1 MMKRTAA
8 DQFVEVLALAGVKRI
23 YGVVGDSL
31 NAITESLRKRGDI
44 EWVPMRSEE
53 AAAFAAGA
61 EAHLTGQ
68 LAVCAGSCG
77 PGNTHLING
86 LYDCHRSR
94 VPVLAIAAQIPSVE
108 LGTGYFQ
115 ETHPEN
121 LFRECSHYCELISAP
136 NQMQRTA
143 EIAVRNALGKRGVS
157 VVVIPGD
164 IAQQKEEEARPPT
177 AESLRLSEPQVMPS
191 AASLDQMAALLNAG
205 GRVTLLCGAGC
216 EDAGPQVVEL
226 AKRLQAPVVSALRG
240 KEFVEKDN
248 PHFVGLTGLI
258 GYASG
263 YWAMIDCDVLVMLGT
278 DFPYRQFYPDGEDT
292 RVIQV
297 DVRPEN
303 IGKRTRVDL
312 GVVGSVA
319 PTLQALLPRLEARR
333 DAKHLERA
341 LEHYRKTR
349 EELDSLGQ
357 GTVGRKPIHPPQVAR
372 AFDLQASDDAI
383 FTCDVGLPTVWAARY
398 ATMKGRRRLVGS
410 FNHGSMASALA
421 QAIGAQKAFPD
432 RQVVSFSGDGGF
444 TMLMG
449 DVLTL
454 VQLSLPIKIVV
465 FNNSSLGFVAME
477 QQVGGMLSVGTAMH
491 PTNFAKL
498 AEALGMK
505 GLRVEDPGQVDEAV
519 QQALATPGPVLVD
532 AVVSKAELV
541 IPPRITAS
549 MAAGFTLFG
558 IKALLNGRTTEV
570 LELARTNLWR

>member
-1 MMKRTAA
+1 MKKTVA
-8 DQFVEVLALAGVKRI
+8 DQFAEVLALAGVKRI

-31 NAITESLRKRGDI
+31 NALTDSLRRRGDI
-44 EWVPMRSEE
+44 EWVPMRNEE

-77 PGNTHLING
+77 PGNLHLING

-94 VPVLAIAAQIPSVE
+94 APVLAIAAQIPSVE

-115 ETHPEN
+115 ETHPES
-121 LFRECSHYCELISAP
+121 LFKECSHYCELVSGP

-143 EIAVRNALGKRGVS
+143 EIAVRSAVGKGGVA
-157 VVVIPGD
+157 VVVLPGD
-164 IAQQKEEEARPPT
+164 IAMLKAEDARAPT
-177 AESLRLSEPQVMPS
+177 PESLRASSSQLMPS
-191 AASLDQMAALLNAG
+191 SAQVEQMAALLNRG

-216 EDAGPQVVEL
+216 EGAGAQVVEL

-263 YWAMIDCDVLVMLGT
+263 YWAMIDCDVLLMLGT
-278 DFPYRQFYPDGEDT
+278 DFPYRQFYPDSADT
-292 RVIQV
+292 RIIQV
-297 DVRPEN
+297 DVRAEN

-312 GVVGSVA
+312 GVVGSVSA
-319 PTLQALLPRLEARR
+319 TVQALLPRIEAKR
-333 DAKHLERA
+333 DTKHLERA
-341 LEHYRKTR
+341 LVHYRKTR

-372 AFDLQASDDAI
+372 AFDLQAADDAI

-398 ATMKGRRRLVGS
+398 ATMKGGRRLVGS

-432 RQVVSFSGDGGF
+432 RQVISFSGDGGF

-449 DVLTL
+449 DFIGL
-454 VQLSLPIKIVV
+454 VQLGLPIKVVV

-477 QQVGGMLSVGTAMH
+477 QQVGGMLDVGTVLQN
-491 PTNFAKL
+491 PNFAAL
-498 AEALGMK
+498 AEAVGVK
-505 GLRVEDPGQVDEAV
+505 GLRVEDPAQVDEAV
-519 QQALATPGPVLVD
+519 QLALATPGPVLVD

-541 IPPRITAS
+541 MPPRITAA

-558 IKALLNGRTTEV
+558 IKALLNGRTNEV

>member
-1 MMKRTAA
+1 MKKTVA
-8 DQFVEVLALAGVKRI
+8 DQFAETLALAGVKRI

-31 NAITESLRKRGDI
+31 NALTEALRKRGDI
-44 EWVPMRSEE
+44 EWVHMRNEE

-77 PGNTHLING
+77 PGNLHLING

-94 VPVLAIAAQIPSVE
+94 VPVLAIAAQIPSSE

-115 ETHPEN
+115 ETHPES
-121 LFRECSHYCELISAP
+121 LFRECSHYCELVSAA
-136 NQMQRTA
+136 NQMQRTS
-143 EIAVRNALGKRGVS
+143 EIAIRNAVGKRGVS
-157 VVVIPGD
+157 VVVLPGD
-164 IAQQKEEEARPPT
+164 VALQKAEDARAPT
-177 AESLRLSEPQVMPS
+177 PESLSMSPSQVTPS
-191 AASLDQMAALLNAG
+191 AEQVQRMASLLNSGA
-205 GRVTLLCGAGC
+205 RVTLLCGAGC
-216 EDAGPQVVEL
+216 EGAGAQVVEL
-226 AKRLQAPVVSALRG
+226 ARKLQAPVVSALRG

-263 YWAMIDCDVLVMLGT
+263 YWAMIDCDVLLMLGT
-278 DFPYRQFYPDGEDT
+278 DFPYRQFYPDAADT
-292 RVIQV
+292 HIIQV
-297 DVRPEN
+297 DLRAEN

-319 PTLQALLPRLEARR
+319 ATVQALLPSIEVKQ
-333 DAKHLERA
+333 DTKHLERA
-341 LEHYRKTR
+341 LAHYRKTR
-349 EELDSLGQ
+349 EELDGLGR

-372 AFDLQASDDAI
+372 AFDLQASDSAI

-398 ATMKGRRRLVGS
+398 ATMKGQRRLVGS

-432 RQVVSFSGDGGF
+432 RQVVCFSGDGGF

-449 DVLTL
+449 DFISL
-454 VQLSLPIKIVV
+454 VQLELPIKVVV

-477 QQVGGMLSVGTAMH
+477 QQVGGMLDVGTSLRN
-491 PTNFAKL
+491 PDFAKL
-498 AEALGMK
+498 AEAVGIK
-505 GLRVEDPGQVDEAV
+505 GLRVEDPGDVDAAV

-541 IPPRITAS
+541 MPPRITAS

-558 IKALLNGRTTEV
+558 VKALLNGRTTEV

>member
-1 MMKRTAA
+1 MKKTVA
-8 DQFVEVLALAGVKRI
+8 DQFAELLALAGVKRI

-31 NAITESLRKRGDI
+31 NALTEALRKRGDI
-44 EWVPMRSEE
+44 EWVHMRNEE

-61 EAHLTGQ
+61 EAHLTGK

-77 PGNTHLING
+77 PGNLHLING

-94 VPVLAIAAQIPSVE
+94 APVLAIAAQIPSVE

-121 LFRECSHYCELISAP
+121 LFKECSHYCELVSAP

-143 EIAVRNALGKRGVS
+143 EIAIRSAVGKGGVG
-157 VVVIPGD
+157 VVVLPGD
-164 IAQQKEEEARPPT
+164 VAMQKAEEARVPT
-177 AESLRLSEPQVMPS
+177 PESLRASSSQVMP
-191 AASLDQMAALLNAG
+191 ADTQVAQVAKLLNQGA
-205 GRVTLLCGAGC
+205 RVTLLCGAGC
-216 EDAGPQVVEL
+216 EGAAPQVVEL
-226 AKRLQAPVVSALRG
+226 ARKLQAPVVTALRG

-248 PHFVGLTGLI
+248 PNFVGLTGLI

-263 YWAMIDCDVLVMLGT
+263 YWAMIDCDVLLMLGT
-278 DFPYRQFYPDGEDT
+278 DFPYRQFYPEGSDT
-292 RVIQV
+292 RIIQV
-297 DVRPEN
+297 DVRAEN
-303 IGKRTRVDL
+303 IGKRTRVDV

-319 PTLQALLPRLEARR
+319 ATVQALLPRIEAKR
-333 DAKHLERA
+333 DGKHLERA
-341 LEHYRKTR
+341 VSHYRKTR
-349 EELDSLGQ
+349 EELDGLGR
-357 GTVGRKPIHPPQVAR
+357 GTVGKKPINPPQVAR

-398 ATMKGRRRLVGS
+398 ATMKGQRRLVGS

-432 RQVVSFSGDGGF
+432 RQVVAFSGDGGF

-449 DVLTL
+449 DFLSL
-454 VQLSLPIKIVV
+454 VQLKLPIKVVV

-477 QQVGGMLSVGTAMH
+477 QQVGGMLDVGTGLQN
-491 PTNFAKL
+491 PNFAAM
-498 AEALGMK
+498 AEAVGIK

-541 IPPRITAS
+541 MPPKITAS

-558 IKALLNGRTTEV
+558 IKALLDGRASEV
-570 LELARTNLWR
+570 LDLARTNLWR

>member
-1 MMKRTAA
+1 MAKTVAA
-8 DQFVEVLALAGVKRI
+8 QLAEVLALAGVKRI

-31 NAITESLRKRGDI
+31 NALTEALRKRGDI
-44 EWVPMRSEE
+44 EWVHMRSEE

-61 EAHLTGQ
+61 EAHLTGK

-77 PGNTHLING
+77 PGNVHLING

-94 VPVLAIAAQIPSVE
+94 VPVLALAAQIPSSE

-115 ETHPEN
+115 ETHPEQ
-121 LFRECSHYCELISAP
+121 LFRECSHYCELISGP
-136 NQMQRTA
+136 NQLQRSS
-143 EIAVRNALGKRGVS
+143 EIAIRNAVGKRGVS
-157 VVVIPGD
+157 VLVLPGD
-164 IAQQKEEEARPPT
+164 IALQKAEDVRLSTP
-177 AESLRLSEPQVMPS
+177 ESLSLSQSVVMPS
-191 AASLDQMAALLNAG
+191 ADQVEQMASMLNSGA
-205 GRVTLLCGAGC
+205 RVTMLCGAGC
-216 EDAGPQVVEL
+216 EGAGAQVVAL
-226 AKRLQAPVVSALRG
+226 ARKLQAPVVSALRG
-240 KEFVEKDN
+240 KEFVEKNN

-263 YWAMIDCDVLVMLGT
+263 YWAMIDCDVLLMLGT
-278 DFPYRQFYPDGEDT
+278 DFPYRQFYPDTADT
-292 RVIQV
+292 HVIQV
-297 DVRPEN
+297 DVRAEN
-303 IGKRTRVDL
+303 IGRRTRVDVS
-312 GVVGSVA
+312 VVGSVTA
-319 PTLQALLPRLEARR
+319 TLQALLPRIEPKQDTA
-333 DAKHLERA
+333 HVERA
-341 LEHYRKTR
+341 LTHYRKVR
-349 EELDSLGQ
+349 AELDDLGR

-398 ATMKGRRRLVGS
+398 ATMKGQRRLVGS
-410 FNHGSMASALA
+410 FNHGSMASAMA

-432 RQVVSFSGDGGF
+432 RQVIAFAGDGGF

-449 DVLTL
+449 DVLSL
-454 VQLSLPIKIVV
+454 VQHQLPIKIVV

-477 QQVGGMLSVGTAMH
+477 QQVGGMLDVGTSMH
-491 PTNFAKL
+491 PTNFAAL
-498 AEALGMK
+498 AEAVGLK

-541 IPPRITAS
+541 MPPKITAA

-558 IKALLNGRTTEV
+558 VKALLSGRTSEV

>member
-1 MMKRTAA
+1 MKKTVA
-8 DQFVEVLALAGVKRI
+8 DQFAEVLALAGVKRI

-31 NAITESLRKRGDI
+31 NALTEALRKRGDI
-44 EWVPMRSEE
+44 EWVSMRNEE

-77 PGNTHLING
+77 PGNLHLING

-94 VPVLAIAAQIPSVE
+94 VPVLAIAAQIPSSE

-115 ETHPEN
+115 ETHPES
-121 LFRECSHYCELISAP
+121 LFRECSHYCELVSAA

-143 EIAVRNALGKRGVS
+143 EIAVRNAVGKRGVS
-157 VVVIPGD
+157 VVVLPGD
-164 IAQQKEEEARPPT
+164 VALQKAEDARAPT
-177 AESLRLSEPQVMPS
+177 PESLSMSPSQVTPS
-191 AASLDQMAALLNAG
+191 AEQVQQMASLLNSGA
-205 GRVTLLCGAGC
+205 RVTLLCGAGC
-216 EDAGPQVVEL
+216 EGAGAQVVEL
-226 AKRLQAPVVSALRG
+226 ARKLQAPVVSALRG
-240 KEFVEKDN
+240 KEHVEKDN

-263 YWAMIDCDVLVMLGT
+263 YWAMIDCDVLLMLGT
-278 DFPYRQFYPDGEDT
+278 DFPYRQFYPDTADT
-292 RVIQV
+292 HIIQV
-297 DVRPEN
+297 DLRAEN

-319 PTLQALLPRLEARR
+319 ATVQALLPRIEAKK
-333 DAKHLERA
+333 DTKHLERA
-341 LEHYRKTR
+341 LAHYRKTR
-349 EELDSLGQ
+349 EELDGLGR
-357 GTVGRKPIHPPQVAR
+357 GTVGKKPLHPPQVAR
-372 AFDLQASDDAI
+372 AFDLQASDSAI

-398 ATMKGRRRLVGS
+398 ATMKGQRRLVGS

-421 QAIGAQKAFPD
+421 QAIGVQKAFPD
-432 RQVVSFSGDGGF
+432 RQVISFSGDGGF

-449 DVLTL
+449 DFISL
-454 VQLSLPIKIVV
+454 VQLGLPIKVVV

-477 QQVGGMLSVGTAMH
+477 QQVGGMLDVGTALRN
-491 PTNFAKL
+491 PNFAQL
-498 AEALGMK
+498 AEAVGIK
-505 GLRVEDPGQVDEAV
+505 GLRVEDPGDVDAAV

-541 IPPRITAS
+541 MPPKITAS

-558 IKALLNGRTTEV
+558 VKALLNGRTNEV

>member
-1 MMKRTAA
+1 MKKTVA
-8 DQFVEVLALAGVKRI
+8 DQFAEVLALAGVKRI

-31 NAITESLRKRGDI
+31 NALTDSLRRRGDI
-44 EWVPMRSEE
+44 EWVPMRNEE

-77 PGNTHLING
+77 PGNLHLING

-94 VPVLAIAAQIPSVE
+94 APVLAIAAQIPSVE

-115 ETHPEN
+115 ETHPES
-121 LFRECSHYCELISAP
+121 LFKECSHYCELVSGP

-143 EIAVRNALGKRGVS
+143 EIAVRSAVGKGGVA
-157 VVVIPGD
+157 VVVLPGD
-164 IAQQKEEEARPPT
+164 IAMLKAEDARAPT
-177 AESLRLSEPQVMPS
+177 PESLRASSSQLMPS
-191 AASLDQMAALLNAG
+191 SAQVEQMAALLNRG

-216 EDAGPQVVEL
+216 EGASAQVVEL

-263 YWAMIDCDVLVMLGT
+263 YWAMIDCDVLLMLGT
-278 DFPYRQFYPDGEDT
+278 DFPYRQFYPDSADT
-292 RVIQV
+292 RIIQV
-297 DVRPEN
+297 DVRAEN

-312 GVVGSVA
+312 GVVGSVSA
-319 PTLQALLPRLEARR
+319 TVQALLPRIETKR
-333 DAKHLERA
+333 DTKHLERA
-341 LEHYRKTR
+341 LVHYRKTR

-372 AFDLQASDDAI
+372 AFDLQAADDAI

-398 ATMKGRRRLVGS
+398 ATMKGGRRLVGS

-432 RQVVSFSGDGGF
+432 RQVISFSGDGGF

-449 DVLTL
+449 DFIGL
-454 VQLSLPIKIVV
+454 VQLGLPIKVVV

-477 QQVGGMLSVGTAMH
+477 QQVGGMLDVGTALQN
-491 PTNFAKL
+491 PNFAAL
-498 AEALGMK
+498 AEAVGVK
-505 GLRVEDPGQVDEAV
+505 GLRVEDPAQVDEAV
-519 QQALATPGPVLVD
+519 QLALATPGPVLVD

-541 IPPRITAS
+541 MPPRITAA

-558 IKALLNGRTTEV
+558 IKALLNGRTNEV

>member
-1 MMKRTAA
+1 MKKTVA
-8 DQFVEVLALAGVKRI
+8 DQFAEVLALAGVKRI

-31 NAITESLRKRGDI
+31 NALTEALRRRGDI
-44 EWVPMRSEE
+44 EWVSMRNEE

-77 PGNTHLING
+77 PGNLHLING

-94 VPVLAIAAQIPSVE
+94 VPVLAIAAQIPSSE

-115 ETHPEN
+115 ETHPEQ
-121 LFRECSHYCELISAP
+121 LFRECSHYCELVSAP
-136 NQMQRTA
+136 NQMQRTS
-143 EIAVRNALGKRGVS
+143 EIAIRNAVGRRGVS
-157 VVVIPGD
+157 VVVLPGD
-164 IAQQKEEEARPPT
+164 VATQKAEDARAPSP
-177 AESLRLSEPQVMPS
+177 ESLSPS
-191 AASLDQMAALLNAG
+191 ASQVTPSPEQVQQMASLLNSGA
-205 GRVTLLCGAGC
+205 RVTLLCGAGC
-216 EDAGPQVVEL
+216 EGAGAQVVEL
-226 AKRLQAPVVSALRG
+226 ARKLQAPVVSALRG

-248 PHFVGLTGLI
+248 PNFVGLTGLI

-263 YWAMIDCDVLVMLGT
+263 YWAMIDCDVLLMLGT
-278 DFPYRQFYPDGEDT
+278 DFPYRQFYPDAADT
-292 RVIQV
+292 HIIQV
-297 DVRPEN
+297 DLRAEN

-319 PTLQALLPRLEARR
+319 ATLQALLPRIQAKQET
-333 DAKHLERA
+333 KHLDRA
-341 LEHYRKTR
+341 LEHHRKTR
-349 EELDSLGQ
+349 EELDGLGR

-372 AFDLQASDDAI
+372 AFDLQASDSAI

-398 ATMKGRRRLVGS
+398 ATMKGQRRLVGS

-432 RQVVSFSGDGGF
+432 RQVISFSGDGGF

-449 DVLTL
+449 DFISL
-454 VQLSLPIKIVV
+454 VQLELPIKVVV

-477 QQVGGMLSVGTAMH
+477 QQVGGMLDVGTALRN
-491 PTNFAKL
+491 PDFAKL
-498 AEALGMK
+498 AEAVGIK
-505 GLRVEDPGQVDEAV
+505 GLRVEDPGDVDEAV

-541 IPPRITAS
+541 MPPKITAS

-558 IKALLNGRTTEV
+558 LKALLNGRTNEV

>member
-1 MMKRTAA
+1 MKKTVAE
-8 DQFVEVLALAGVKRI
+8 QFAEVLALAGVKRI

-31 NAITESLRKRGDI
+31 NALTEALRRRGDI
-44 EWVPMRSEE
+44 EWVPMRNEE

-77 PGNTHLING
+77 PGNLHLING

-115 ETHPEN
+115 ETHPEM
-121 LFRECSHYCELISAP
+121 LFKECSHYCELVSGP

-143 EIAVRNALGKRGVS
+143 EIAVRSAVGKGGVA
-157 VVVIPGD
+157 VVVLPGD
-164 IAQQKEEEARPPT
+164 IAMQKAEDVRPPT
-177 AESLRLSEPQVMPS
+177 PESLRVSPSQLMPAAEQVE
-191 AASLDQMAALLNAG
+191 QMAALLNRG

-216 EDAGPQVVEL
+216 EGAAAQVVEL

-240 KEFVEKDN
+240 KEFLEKDN

-263 YWAMIDCDVLVMLGT
+263 YWAMIDCDVLLMLGT
-278 DFPYRQFYPDGEDT
+278 DFPYRQFYPDSADT
-292 RVIQV
+292 RIIQV
-297 DVRPEN
+297 DVRAEN

-312 GVVGSVA
+312 GVVGSVSA
-319 PTLQALLPRLEARR
+319 TVQALLPRIGMKR
-333 DAKHLERA
+333 DTKHLERA
-341 LEHYRKTR
+341 LAHYRKTR
-349 EELDSLGQ
+349 EELDALGQ
-357 GTVGRKPIHPPQVAR
+357 GTVGKKPIRPTQVAR
-372 AFDLQASDDAI
+372 AFDLQATDDAI

-398 ATMKGRRRLVGS
+398 ATMKGGRRLVGS

-432 RQVVSFSGDGGF
+432 RQVISFSGDGGF

-449 DVLTL
+449 DFIGL
-454 VQLSLPIKIVV
+454 VQLGLPIKVVV

-477 QQVGGMLSVGTAMH
+477 QQVGGMLDVGTALQN
-491 PTNFAKL
+491 PNFAAL
-498 AEALGMK
+498 AEAVGVK

-519 QQALATPGPVLVD
+519 QLALATPGPVLVD

-541 IPPRITAS
+541 MPPRITAS

-558 IKALLNGRTTEV
+558 VKALLNGRTNEV

>member
-1 MMKRTAA
+1 VKRTVAE
-8 DQFVEVLALAGVKRI
+8 QFAELLALAGVKRI

-31 NAITESLRKRGDI
+31 NALTDALRKRGDI
-44 EWVPMRSEE
+44 EWVHMRNEE
-53 AAAFAAGA
+53 AAAFAASA

-77 PGNTHLING
+77 PGNLHLING

-115 ETHPEN
+115 ETHPES
-121 LFRECSHYCELISAP
+121 LFRECSHYCELVSAP

-143 EIAVRNALGKRGVS
+143 EIAIRSAVGKCGVG
-157 VVVIPGD
+157 VVVLPGD
-164 IAQQKEEEARPPT
+164 IAMQKAEEARAPT
-177 AESLRLSEPQVMPS
+177 PESLLASTSQVMP
-191 AASLDQMAALLNAG
+191 AASQVDQMAALLNKGA
-205 GRVTLLCGAGC
+205 RVTLLCGAGC
-216 EDAGPQVVEL
+216 EGAAPQVVEL
-226 AKRLQAPVVSALRG
+226 AKKLQAPVVTALRG

-248 PHFVGLTGLI
+248 PNFVGLTGLI

-263 YWAMIDCDVLVMLGT
+263 YWAMIDCDVLLMLGT
-278 DFPYRQFYPDGEDT
+278 DFPYRQFYPEGADT
-292 RVIQV
+292 RIIQV
-297 DVRPEN
+297 DVRAEN

-319 PTLQALLPRLEARR
+319 ATVQALLPRIEAKR
-333 DAKHLERA
+333 DGKHLERA
-341 LEHYRKTR
+341 VSHYRKVR
-349 EELDSLGQ
+349 EDLDDLGR
-357 GTVGRKPIHPPQVAR
+357 GTVGRKPINPPQVAR

-398 ATMKGRRRLVGS
+398 ATMKGQRRLVGS

-432 RQVVSFSGDGGF
+432 RQVVAFSGDGGF

-449 DVLTL
+449 DFLSL
-454 VQLSLPIKIVV
+454 VQLKLPIKVVV

-477 QQVGGMLSVGTAMH
+477 QQVGGMLDVGTGLEN
-491 PTNFAKL
+491 PNFAAL
-498 AEALGMK
+498 AQAVGIK

-541 IPPRITAS
+541 MPPKITAS

-558 IKALLNGRTTEV
+558 IKALLDGRATEV
-570 LELARTNLWR
+570 LDLARTNLWR

>member
-1 MMKRTAA
+1 MAKTVAA
-8 DQFVEVLALAGVKRI
+8 QLAEILALAGVKRI

-31 NAITESLRKRGDI
+31 NALTEALRKRGDI
-44 EWVPMRSEE
+44 EWVHMRSEE

-61 EAHLTGQ
+61 EAHLTGK

-77 PGNTHLING
+77 PGNVHLING

-94 VPVLAIAAQIPSVE
+94 VPVLALAAQIPSSE

-115 ETHPEN
+115 ETHPEQ
-121 LFRECSHYCELISAP
+121 LFRECSHYCELISGP
-136 NQMQRTA
+136 NQLQRSS
-143 EIAVRNALGKRGVS
+143 EIAIRNAVGKRGVS
-157 VVVIPGD
+157 VLVLPGD
-164 IAQQKEEEARPPT
+164 IALQKAEDVRLSTP
-177 AESLRLSEPQVMPS
+177 ESLALSQSVVMPS
-191 AASLDQMAALLNAG
+191 ADQVEQMASMLNSGA
-205 GRVTLLCGAGC
+205 RVTMLCGAGC
-216 EDAGPQVVEL
+216 EGAGPQVVEL
-226 AKRLQAPVVSALRG
+226 ARRLQAPVVSALRG

-263 YWAMIDCDVLVMLGT
+263 YWAMIDCDVLLMLGT
-278 DFPYRQFYPDGEDT
+278 DFPYRQFYPDTADT
-292 RVIQV
+292 HVIQV
-297 DVRPEN
+297 DVRAEN
-303 IGKRTRVDL
+303 IGRRTRVDV
-312 GVVGSVA
+312 GVVGSVTA
-319 PTLQALLPRLEARR
+319 TLQALLPRIEPKR
-333 DAKHLERA
+333 DTAHVERA
-341 LEHYRKTR
+341 LTHYRKVR
-349 EELDSLGQ
+349 AELDDLGR

-398 ATMKGRRRLVGS
+398 ATMKGQRRLVGS
-410 FNHGSMASALA
+410 FNHGSMASAMA

-432 RQVVSFSGDGGF
+432 RQVIAFAGDGGF

-449 DVLTL
+449 DVLSL
-454 VQLSLPIKIVV
+454 VQHQLPIKIVV

-477 QQVGGMLSVGTAMH
+477 QQVGGMLDVGTSMH
-491 PTNFAKL
+491 PTNFAAL
-498 AEALGMK
+498 AEAVGMK

-541 IPPRITAS
+541 MPPRIQAS
-549 MAAGFTLFG
+549 MALGFTLFSV
-558 IKALLNGRTTEV
+558 KALLSGRTSEV

>member
-1 MMKRTAA
+1 MKKTVA
-8 DQFVEVLALAGVKRI
+8 DQFAEVLALAGVKRI

-31 NAITESLRKRGDI
+31 NALTEALRKRGDI
-44 EWVPMRSEE
+44 EWVAMRNEE

-61 EAHLTGQ
+61 EAHLTGR

-77 PGNTHLING
+77 PGNLHLING

-115 ETHPEN
+115 ETHPEV
-121 LFRECSHYCELISAP
+121 LFKECSHYCELVSAP
-136 NQMQRTA
+136 HQMQRTA
-143 EIAVRNALGKRGVS
+143 EIAVRNAVGKGGVA
-157 VVVIPGD
+157 VVVLPGD
-164 IAQQKEEEARPPT
+164 VATQKTEEARAPT
-177 AESLRLSEPQVMPS
+177 PESLRGTLSQVMP
-191 AASLDQMAALLNAG
+191 APAQVEQMAALLNRGA
-205 GRVTLLCGAGC
+205 RVTLLCGAGC
-216 EDAGPQVVEL
+216 EGAGPQVVEL
-226 AKRLQAPVVSALRG
+226 ARKLQAPVVSALRG
-240 KEFVEKDN
+240 KEYVEKEN

-263 YWAMIDCDVLVMLGT
+263 YWAMIDCDVLLMLGT
-278 DFPYRQFYPDGEDT
+278 DFPYRQFYPDSADT
-292 RVIQV
+292 RIIQV
-297 DVRPEN
+297 DVRAEN
-303 IGKRTRVDL
+303 IGKRTRVDV
-312 GVVGSVA
+312 GVVGSVSA
-319 PTLQALLPRLEARR
+319 TVQALLPRIEAKR
-333 DAKHLERA
+333 DTKHLERA
-341 LEHYRKTR
+341 LAHYRKTR
-349 EELDSLGQ
+349 DELDALGV
-357 GTVGRKPIHPPQVAR
+357 GTVGRKPIYPPQVAR

-398 ATMKGRRRLVGS
+398 ATMRGRRRLLGS

-432 RQVVSFSGDGGF
+432 RQVVAFSGDGGF

-449 DVLTL
+449 DFISL
-454 VQLSLPIKIVV
+454 VQLGLPIKVVV

-477 QQVGGMLSVGTAMH
+477 QQVAGMLDVGTALRN
-491 PTNFAKL
+491 PNFAAL
-498 AEALGMK
+498 AEAVGIK
-505 GLRVEDPGQVDEAV
+505 GLRVEDPGSVDEAV
-519 QQALATPGPVLVD
+519 QLALATPGPVLVD

-541 IPPRITAS
+541 MPPKITAS

>member
-1 MMKRTAA
+1 MKKTVA
-8 DQFVEVLALAGVKRI
+8 DQFAEVLALAGVKRI

-31 NAITESLRKRGDI
+31 NALSEALRKRGDI
-44 EWVPMRSEE
+44 EWVSMRNEE

-77 PGNTHLING
+77 PGNLHLING

-94 VPVLAIAAQIPSVE
+94 APVLAIAAQIPSSE

-115 ETHPEN
+115 ETHPES
-121 LFRECSHYCELISAP
+121 LFRECSHYCELVSAA
-136 NQMQRTA
+136 NQMQRTS
-143 EIAVRNALGKRGVS
+143 EIAIRNAVGKRGVS
-157 VVVIPGD
+157 VVVLPGD
-164 IAQQKEEEARPPT
+164 VALQKAEDARAPT
-177 AESLRLSEPQVMPS
+177 PESLAMSPSQVTPS
-191 AASLDQMAALLNAG
+191 AEQVQQMAALLNSGA
-205 GRVTLLCGAGC
+205 RVTLLCGAGC
-216 EDAGPQVVEL
+216 EGAGPQVVEL
-226 AKRLQAPVVSALRG
+226 ARKLQAPVVSALRG

-263 YWAMIDCDVLVMLGT
+263 YWAMIDCDVLLMLGT
-278 DFPYRQFYPDGEDT
+278 DFPYRQFYPDTADT
-292 RVIQV
+292 HIIQV
-297 DVRPEN
+297 DLRAEN

-319 PTLQALLPRLEARR
+319 ATVQALLPRIEAKK
-333 DAKHLERA
+333 DTKHLERA
-341 LEHYRKTR
+341 LAHYRKTR
-349 EELDSLGQ
+349 EELDGLGR
-357 GTVGRKPIHPPQVAR
+357 GSVGRKPIHPPQVAR
-372 AFDLQASDDAI
+372 AFDLQASDSAI

-398 ATMKGRRRLVGS
+398 ATMKGQRRLVGS

-432 RQVVSFSGDGGF
+432 RQVISFSGDGGF

-449 DVLTL
+449 DFISL
-454 VQLSLPIKIVV
+454 VQLELPIKVVV

-477 QQVGGMLSVGTAMH
+477 QQVGGMLDVGTGLRN
-491 PTNFAKL
+491 PNFAAL
-498 AEALGMK
+498 AEAVGIK
-505 GLRVEDPGQVDEAV
+505 GLRVEDPGDVDAAV

-541 IPPRITAS
+541 MPPKITVA

-558 IKALLNGRTTEV
+558 VKALLNGRTNEV

>member
-1 MMKRTAA
+1 MKKTVA
-8 DQFVEVLALAGVKRI
+8 DQFAEVLALAGVKRI

-31 NAITESLRKRGDI
+31 NALSEALRRRGDI
-44 EWVPMRSEE
+44 EWVPMRNEE

-77 PGNTHLING
+77 PGNLHLING

-94 VPVLAIAAQIPSVE
+94 APVLAIAAQIPSSE

-115 ETHPEN
+115 ETHPES
-121 LFRECSHYCELISAP
+121 LFRECSHYCELVSAA
-136 NQMQRTA
+136 NQMQRTS
-143 EIAVRNALGKRGVS
+143 EIAIRNAVGKRGVS
-157 VVVIPGD
+157 VVVLPGD
-164 IAQQKEEEARPPT
+164 VALQKAEDARAPT
-177 AESLRLSEPQVMPS
+177 PESLLMSPSQVTPS
-191 AASLDQMAALLNAG
+191 AEQVQRMAALLNSGA
-205 GRVTLLCGAGC
+205 RVTLLCGAGC
-216 EDAGPQVVEL
+216 EGAGPQVVEL
-226 AKRLQAPVVSALRG
+226 ARKLQAPVVSALRG

-263 YWAMIDCDVLVMLGT
+263 YWAMIDCDVLLMLGT
-278 DFPYRQFYPDGEDT
+278 DFPYRQFYPDTADT
-292 RVIQV
+292 HIIQV
-297 DVRPEN
+297 DLRAEN

-319 PTLQALLPRLEARR
+319 ATVQALLPRIEAKK
-333 DAKHLERA
+333 DTKHLERA
-341 LEHYRKTR
+341 LAHYRKTR
-349 EELDSLGQ
+349 EELDGLGR

-372 AFDLQASDDAI
+372 AFDLQASDSAI

-398 ATMKGRRRLVGS
+398 ATMKGQRRLVGS

-432 RQVVSFSGDGGF
+432 RQVISFSGDGGF

-449 DVLTL
+449 DFISL
-454 VQLSLPIKIVV
+454 VQLELPIKVVV

-477 QQVGGMLSVGTAMH
+477 QQVGGMLDVGTSLRN
-491 PTNFAKL
+491 PNFAAL
-498 AEALGMK
+498 AEAVGIK
-505 GLRVEDPGQVDEAV
+505 GLRVEDPGDVDAAV

-541 IPPRITAS
+541 IPPKITVS

-558 IKALLNGRTTEV
+558 VKALLNGRTNEV

>member
-1 MMKRTAA
+1 MKKTVA

-31 NAITESLRKRGDI
+31 NALTDSLRRRGDI
-44 EWVPMRSEE
+44 EWVPMRNEE

-77 PGNTHLING
+77 PGNLHLING

-94 VPVLAIAAQIPSVE
+94 APVLAIAAQIPSVE

-115 ETHPEN
+115 ETHPES
-121 LFRECSHYCELISAP
+121 LFKECSHYCELVSGP

-143 EIAVRNALGKRGVS
+143 EIAVRSAVGKGGVA
-157 VVVIPGD
+157 VVVLPGD
-164 IAQQKEEEARPPT
+164 IAMLKAEDARAPT
-177 AESLRLSEPQVMPS
+177 PESLRASPSQLMPS
-191 AASLDQMAALLNAG
+191 SAQVEQLAALLNRG

-216 EDAGPQVVEL
+216 EGAGPQVVEL

-263 YWAMIDCDVLVMLGT
+263 YWAMIDCDVLLMLGT
-278 DFPYRQFYPDGEDT
+278 DFPYRQFYPDSADT
-292 RVIQV
+292 RIIQV
-297 DVRPEN
+297 DVRAEN

-312 GVVGSVA
+312 GVVGSVSA
-319 PTLQALLPRLEARR
+319 TVQALLPRIEAKR
-333 DAKHLERA
+333 DTKHLERA
-341 LEHYRKTR
+341 LVHYRKTR
-349 EELDSLGQ
+349 EELDALGQ
-357 GTVGRKPIHPPQVAR
+357 GTVGRRPIHPPQVAR

-398 ATMKGRRRLVGS
+398 ATMRGGRRLVGS

-432 RQVVSFSGDGGF
+432 RQVIAFSGDGGF

-449 DVLTL
+449 DFIGL
-454 VQLSLPIKIVV
+454 VQLGLPIKVVV

-477 QQVGGMLSVGTAMH
+477 QQVGGMLDVGTSLQN
-491 PTNFAKL
+491 PNFAAL
-498 AEALGMK
+498 AEAVGIK

-519 QQALATPGPVLVD
+519 QLALATPGPVLVD

-541 IPPRITAS
+541 MPPRITAA

-558 IKALLNGRTTEV
+558 IKALLNGRTNEV

>member
-1 MMKRTAA
+1 MKKTVA
-8 DQFVEVLALAGVKRI
+8 DQFAEVLALAGVKRI

-31 NAITESLRKRGDI
+31 NALTEALRRRGDI
-44 EWVPMRSEE
+44 EWVPMRNEE

-77 PGNTHLING
+77 PGNLHLING

-115 ETHPEN
+115 ETHPEV
-121 LFRECSHYCELISAP
+121 LFKECSHYCELVSGP

-143 EIAVRNALGKRGVS
+143 EIAVRSAVGKGGVA
-157 VVVIPGD
+157 VVVLPGD
-164 IAQQKEEEARPPT
+164 VAMQKAEDARLPT
-177 AESLRLSEPQVMPS
+177 PGSLRVSPAQLMPATAQVE
-191 AASLDQMAALLNAG
+191 QMAALLNRG

-216 EDAGPQVVEL
+216 AGAGAQVVEL

-240 KEFVEKDN
+240 KEFLEKDN

-263 YWAMIDCDVLVMLGT
+263 YWAMIDCDVLLMLGT
-278 DFPYRQFYPDGEDT
+278 DFPYRQFYPDSSDT
-292 RVIQV
+292 RIIQV
-297 DVRPEN
+297 DVRAEN
-303 IGKRTRVDL
+303 LGKRTRVDL
-312 GVVGSVA
+312 GVVGSVSA
-319 PTLQALLPRLEARR
+319 TIQALLPRLETKR
-333 DAKHLERA
+333 DTRHLERA
-341 LEHYRKTR
+341 LAHYRKTR
-349 EELDSLGQ
+349 EELDALGQ
-357 GTVGRKPIHPPQVAR
+357 GTVGKRPIRPTQVAR

-398 ATMKGRRRLVGS
+398 ATMKGGRRLVGS

-432 RQVVSFSGDGGF
+432 RQVISFSGDGGF

-449 DVLTL
+449 DFIGL
-454 VQLSLPIKIVV
+454 VQLGLPIKVVV

-477 QQVGGMLSVGTAMH
+477 QQVGGMLDVGTALQNPH
-491 PTNFAKL
+491 FAAL
-498 AEALGMK
+498 AEAVGVK

-519 QQALATPGPVLVD
+519 QLALATPGPVLVD

-541 IPPRITAS
+541 MPPRITAS

-558 IKALLNGRTTEV
+558 IKALLNGRTNEV

>member
-1 MMKRTAA
+1 MKKTVA
-8 DQFVEVLALAGVKRI
+8 DQFAEVLALAGVKRI

-31 NAITESLRKRGDI
+31 NALTEALRRRGDI
-44 EWVPMRSEE
+44 EWVSMRNEE

-77 PGNTHLING
+77 PGNLHLING

-94 VPVLAIAAQIPSVE
+94 VPVLAIAAQIPSSE

-115 ETHPEN
+115 ETHPEQ
-121 LFRECSHYCELISAP
+121 LFRECSHYCELVSAP
-136 NQMQRTA
+136 NQMQRTS
-143 EIAVRNALGKRGVS
+143 EIAIRNAVGRRGVS
-157 VVVIPGD
+157 VVVLPGD
-164 IAQQKEEEARPPT
+164 VATQKAEDARPPSP
-177 AESLRLSEPQVMPS
+177 ESLSPS
-191 AASLDQMAALLNAG
+191 ASQVTPSPEQVQQMASLLNSGA
-205 GRVTLLCGAGC
+205 RVTLLCGAGC
-216 EDAGPQVVEL
+216 EGAGAQVVEL
-226 AKRLQAPVVSALRG
+226 ARKLQAPVVSALRG

-248 PHFVGLTGLI
+248 PNFVGLTGLI

-263 YWAMIDCDVLVMLGT
+263 YWAMIDCDVLLMLGT
-278 DFPYRQFYPDGEDT
+278 DFPYRQFYPDAADT
-292 RVIQV
+292 HIIQV
-297 DVRPEN
+297 DLRAEN

-319 PTLQALLPRLEARR
+319 ATLQALLPRIEAKQET
-333 DAKHLERA
+333 KHLDRA
-341 LEHYRKTR
+341 LEHHRKTR
-349 EELDSLGQ
+349 EELDGLGR

-372 AFDLQASDDAI
+372 AFDLQASDSAI

-398 ATMKGRRRLVGS
+398 ATMKGQRRLVGS

-432 RQVVSFSGDGGF
+432 RQVISFSGDGGF

-449 DVLTL
+449 DFISL
-454 VQLSLPIKIVV
+454 VQLELPIKVVV

-477 QQVGGMLSVGTAMH
+477 QQVGGMLDVGTALRN
-491 PTNFAKL
+491 PDFAKL
-498 AEALGMK
+498 AEAVGIK
-505 GLRVEDPGQVDEAV
+505 GLRVEDPGDVDEAV

-541 IPPRITAS
+541 MPPKITAS

-558 IKALLNGRTTEV
+558 LKALLNGRTNEV